1 MNKKVDKVNDKKK
14 KSVKVN
20 VTPASNGGG
29 TPFDKSFLRKKE
41 DIKIL

>member
-29 TPFDKSFLRKKE
+29 TPLDNQQVKK
-41 DIKIL
+41 

>member
-1 MNKKVDKVNDKKK
+1 MSKKVDKVNDKKK

-29 TPFDKSFLRKKE
+29 TPMDRLKSKK
-41 DIKIL
+41 K

>member
-29 TPFDKSFLRKKE
+29 TPLDRQKVKK
-41 DIKIL
+41 